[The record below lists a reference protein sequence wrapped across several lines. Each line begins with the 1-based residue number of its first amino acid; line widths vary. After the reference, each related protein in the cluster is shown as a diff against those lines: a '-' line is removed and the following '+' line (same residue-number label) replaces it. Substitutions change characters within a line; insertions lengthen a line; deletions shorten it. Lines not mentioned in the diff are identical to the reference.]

1 MSGPV
6 KCIHYRL
13 PFLSFRPYRM
23 RPISGICVCIVSEVS
38 VHLTSVSSASPQSRT
53 FLVFSSLSAYLR
65 VLSGLLWPTLD
76 SGDSNLPKEPGN
88 AACVAGRRK
97 EGRKVKIIFSRF
109 TRSSFPF
116 PSPSDACHAGY
127 GKRSMRNH
135 KGARCNAFLW
145 KEKSRAQ
152 VSRKLRLFKAL
163 KETF

>member
-1 MSGPV
+1 
-6 KCIHYRL
+6 
-13 PFLSFRPYRM
+13 M

-53 FLVFSSLSAYLR
+53 FLVFSSLSAFLR

-116 PSPSDACHAGY
+116 PSPSDACHAGWDVTGTENASTRILERKY
-127 GKRSMRNH
+127 KIRERGIQSLSLQMARLMKRLCLLCSY
-135 KGARCNAFLW
+135 L
-145 KEKSRAQ
+145 KSFECEICSQ
-152 VSRKLRLFKAL
+152 GYCS
-163 KETF
+163 

>member
-76 SGDSNLPKEPGN
+76 SGDSNLPEEPGN

-97 EGRKVKIIFSRF
+97 EGKSKNKRGMEKGRPLP
-109 TRSSFPF
+109 RSSRVRPSRASRARLSPF
-116 PSPSDACHAGY
+116 PHLRTAATQASL
-127 GKRSMRNH
+127 
-135 KGARCNAFLW
+135 LW
-145 KEKSRAQ
+145 ELPTLLGPVHMEVRDP
-152 VSRKLRLFKAL
+152 R
-163 KETF
+163 